1 MNDTSLTSFYARE
14 TTFGTSVTGF
24 DTRVTGFDTS
34 VTSFGTSITSFG
46 TSVTSFGTSMAGFGT
61 NPCTGFFC
69 CLESLCVCRPQSLSF
84 AASPKVCQRLTALP
98 RSLTFTHLL
107 SLEANESWVEMCCK
121 WQTSQLGTKL
131 LTALVYP
138 WFYGISSASPLCT
151 VLSFIFVYNYM

>member
-14 TTFGTSVTGF
+14 TSFGTSVTGFDTSVTGF
-24 DTRVTGFDTS
+24 DTRVTGFDTSVTSFGTS

-46 TSVTSFGTSMAGFGT
+46 TSVTSFGTSMTGFGT

-121 WQTSQLGTKL
+121 
-131 LTALVYP
+131 
-138 WFYGISSASPLCT
+138 
-151 VLSFIFVYNYM
+151 